1 MKNKR
6 KNIYDQLVSWSW
18 GWLTPR
24 PSAGD
29 EWPHSVAF
37 LSGWHHW
44 WLGLGPLYGWLQ
56 SCRFRRADEAEIYQ
70 TVPTEMARRA
80 VRLPACWP
88 RQKQRGVLLQEKK
101 KKKNKTSQPLFT
113 VSFIRKEKKK
123 KKEAT
128 QEMTWLKVNA
138 APFSCTTTLNPP
150 CSSTCHALPFT
161 HLSARPFLVRPE
173 MTMGSKGSSVPE
185 IVMPSGPLYLFNSTV

>member
-1 MKNKR
+1 MDGSSPADLEEQMKQR
-6 KNIYDQLVSWSW
+6 STRQYQQRWS
-18 GWLTPR
+18 G
-24 PSAGD
+24 
-29 EWPHSVAF
+29 E
-37 LSGWHHW
+37 LSGCQHAD
-44 WLGLGPLYGWLQ
+44 PDRNKEA
-56 SCRFRRADEAEIYQ
+56 SCYRR
-70 TVPTEMARRA
+70 
-80 VRLPACWP
+80 
-88 RQKQRGVLLQEKK
+88 KK
-101 KKKNKTSQPLFT
+101 KKLASHCLLSHLLGKK
-113 VSFIRKEKKK
+113 KKK

>member
-1 MKNKR
+1 MDGSSPADLEEQMKQR
-6 KNIYDQLVSWSW
+6 STRQYQQRWS
-18 GWLTPR
+18 G
-24 PSAGD
+24 
-29 EWPHSVAF
+29 E
-37 LSGWHHW
+37 LSGCQHAD
-44 WLGLGPLYGWLQ
+44 PDRNKEA
-56 SCRFRRADEAEIYQ
+56 SCYRR
-70 TVPTEMARRA
+70 
-80 VRLPACWP
+80 
-88 RQKQRGVLLQEKK
+88 KK
-101 KKKNKTSQPLFT
+101 KLASHCLLSHLLGKK
-113 VSFIRKEKKK
+113 KKK

>member
-1 MKNKR
+1 MDGSSPADLEEQMKQR
-6 KNIYDQLVSWSW
+6 STRQYQQ
-18 GWLTPR
+18 R
-24 PSAGD
+24 
-29 EWPHSVAF
+29 WPGK
-37 LSGWHHW
+37 LSGCQHADPDRNKEASCYRRKKKTKKKLASHCLLSHL
-44 WLGLGPLYGWLQ
+44 LG
-56 SCRFRRADEAEIYQ
+56 
-70 TVPTEMARRA
+70 
-80 VRLPACWP
+80 
-88 RQKQRGVLLQEKK
+88 KK
-101 KKKNKTSQPLFT
+101 KK
-113 VSFIRKEKKK
+113 E
-123 KKEAT
+123 EAT

>member
-56 SCRFRRADEAEIYQ
+56 SCRFKSRWSRDLPDSTNRDGQESCQAASMLTQTETKRRLV
-70 TVPTEMARRA
+70 T
-80 VRLPACWP
+80 
-88 RQKQRGVLLQEKK
+88 GEKK
-101 KKKNKTSQPLFT
+101 KKKKLASHCLL
-113 VSFIRKEKKK
+113 SHLLGKKKKK

>member
-1 MKNKR
+1 MDGSSPADLEEQMKQR
-6 KNIYDQLVSWSW
+6 STRQYQQRWS
-18 GWLTPR
+18 G
-24 PSAGD
+24 
-29 EWPHSVAF
+29 E
-37 LSGWHHW
+37 LSGCQHAD
-44 WLGLGPLYGWLQ
+44 PDRNKEA
-56 SCRFRRADEAEIYQ
+56 SCYRR
-70 TVPTEMARRA
+70 
-80 VRLPACWP
+80 
-88 RQKQRGVLLQEKK
+88 KK
-101 KKKNKTSQPLFT
+101 KKTSQPLFT

-138 APFSCTTTLNPP
+138 APFSCTTTTLNPP

>member
-1 MKNKR
+1 MDGSSPADLEEQMKQR
-6 KNIYDQLVSWSW
+6 STRQYQQ
-18 GWLTPR
+18 R
-24 PSAGD
+24 
-29 EWPHSVAF
+29 WPGK
-37 LSGWHHW
+37 LSGCQHAV
-44 WLGLGPLYGWLQ
+44 PDRNKEA
-56 SCRFRRADEAEIYQ
+56 SCYRR
-70 TVPTEMARRA
+70 
-80 VRLPACWP
+80 
-88 RQKQRGVLLQEKK
+88 
-101 KKKNKTSQPLFT
+101 KKKNKKKTSQPLFT

-138 APFSCTTTLNPP
+138 TPFSCTTTLNPP